1 MSQLKQ
7 SWFALPRMRKKK
19 KEEMREA
26 GTRFLALRVND
37 ATACLLLKNSFPSPP
52 LIRLSS
58 RGFFAGTKLLFER
71 KKMFK
76 LWVTYCFG
84 TLGFPSREWQFLG
97 AWPPSWG
104 RFPLRTSFSRMLIY
118 LWAPPDQED
127 RFLFTTSGL
136 DFQRNTFKVS
146 PLNCACQRETLRMK
160 DAALSHKMR
169 CHSCV

>member
-76 LWVTYCFG
+76 L
-84 TLGFPSREWQFLG
+84 
-97 AWPPSWG
+97 
-104 RFPLRTSFSRMLIY
+104 
-118 LWAPPDQED
+118 
-127 RFLFTTSGL
+127 
-136 DFQRNTFKVS
+136 
-146 PLNCACQRETLRMK
+146 
-160 DAALSHKMR
+160 
-169 CHSCV
+169 